1 MPGKAWSPLRH
12 RDFAVLWSAALVSN
26 IGSWM
31 HDTSAGWLMTTLTT
45 SPAMVAMV
53 QAATTLPV
61 FLLALPAGTLAD
73 RVDKRWLQ
81 IIMQSAMLLLALAL
95 GVLVLAGA
103 VTVPLLLAVTF
114 AIGVCTAV
122 LAPAWQAI
130 LPQLVPR
137 NELQSAVALHAVG
150 MNISRAIGPAIGGLL
165 IVSLGMAWP
174 FLVNAAS
181 FIAVIAALLWWRM
194 APPPADTPSR
204 APQSYGAALL
214 QGLQLPRG
222 NKPLQNTLWRSVV
235 FYLFASAYWALLPL
249 IARVQLQGT
258 ARLYGVMVGCIGV
271 GAVTGALLLPR
282 LRQRFGL
289 DGLVVTGTCGTLVTL
304 LSYALVPVPALA
316 LLTSLLA
323 GASWIAALSTL
334 NVAAQLAVPDF
345 ARARGMAL
353 YTAVFYGCL
362 AGGSMGWGQIADH
375 LGVTTTLLLAAAL
388 GILGLLVGRGLPLRT
403 ANS

>member
-1 MPGKAWSPLRH
+1 
-12 RDFAVLWSAALVSN
+12 
-26 IGSWM
+26 
-31 HDTSAGWLMTTLTT
+31 
-45 SPAMVAMV
+45 MVAMV
-53 QAATTLPV
+53 QVATSLPV

-73 RVDKRWLQ
+73 RVDKRRLQ
-81 IIMQSAMLLLALAL
+81 IIMQSAALLLALTL
-95 GVLVLAGA
+95 GGLVLAGA
-103 VTVPLLLAVTF
+103 VTASILLAVTF
-114 AIGVCTAV
+114 ALGLCTAM
-122 LAPAWQAI
+122 LSPAWQAI

-137 NELQSAVALHAVG
+137 SELQSAVALNAVG

-165 IVSLGMAWP
+165 IASVGMAWP
-174 FLVNAAS
+174 FLFNAAS
-181 FIAVIAALLWWRM
+181 FIAVIAALWWWRM
-194 APPPADTPSR
+194 APPPADAPNR
-204 APQSYGAALL
+204 AAQSYGAALL

-235 FYLFASAYWALLPL
+235 FYVFASAYWALLPL

-388 GILGLLVGRGLPLRT
+388 GVLGLLVGRSLPLRT

>member
-1 MPGKAWSPLRH
+1 MR
-12 RDFAVLWSAALVSN
+12 
-26 IGSWM
+26 
-31 HDTSAGWLMTTLTT
+31 
-45 SPAMVAMV
+45 
-53 QAATTLPV
+53 
-61 FLLALPAGTLAD
+61 
-73 RVDKRWLQ
+73 
-81 IIMQSAMLLLALAL
+81 
-95 GVLVLAGA
+95 
-103 VTVPLLLAVTF
+103 
-114 AIGVCTAV
+114 
-122 LAPAWQAI
+122 
-130 LPQLVPR
+130 
-137 NELQSAVALHAVG
+137 
-150 MNISRAIGPAIGGLL
+150 
-165 IVSLGMAWP
+165 
-174 FLVNAAS
+174 
-181 FIAVIAALLWWRM
+181 
-194 APPPADTPSR
+194 
-204 APQSYGAALL
+204 
-214 QGLQLPRG
+214 GLQLPRG

-235 FYLFASAYWALLPL
+235 FYVFASAYWALLPL

-388 GILGLLVGRGLPLRT
+388 GVLGLLVGRSLPLRT
-403 ANS
+403 VTS